1 MISYLVQQGR
11 PTCVYKTLVGLFT
24 ITKSNKDELCS
35 VMYVGSVINCWK
47 LYWVSNELI
56 LFLWLSTSDYPFVSS
71 SSYWFSISDYP
82 LVSSCSSLVFDFRL
96 PLCILQ
102 FLLGFRL
109 PITPWY
115 PPVLL
120 WFSTSDYPFVSSC
133 SSLVFDFRLPLF
145 ILLFFCG
152 FRLPITLFYPPLLW
166 FSTSNYPLV
175 SSCSSLIFDFRLP
188 ICILLFFVDF
198 RLPITPLH
206 PPVFL
211 WFSTSEYP
219 FVSSK
224 FPISLWF
231 FFIISSDAVSSN
243 PAQDEVYNIM

>member
-1 MISYLVQQGR
+1 M
-11 PTCVYKTLVGLFT
+11 
-24 ITKSNKDELCS
+24 
-35 VMYVGSVINCWK
+35 GSVINCWK

-56 LFLWLSTSDYPFVSS
+56 VFLWLSTSDYPFVSS

-96 PLCILQ
+96 PLCILL

-109 PITPWY
+109 PITPWYPPVLLWFSTSDYHFVSSCSSLVFDFRLPLCILLFFFCFRLSITRLY

-152 FRLPITLFYPPLLW
+152 FRLPITLFIHLFFGFRLLITLWYPPVLLW
-166 FSTSNYPLV
+166 FSTSDYPFA
-175 SSCSSLIFDFRLP
+175 SSCFSLIFDFRIPL
-188 ICILLFFVDF
+188 CILKVSYQFMIFLYY
-198 RLPITPLH
+198 
-206 PPVFL
+206 FL
-211 WFSTSEYP
+211 WCC
-219 FVSSK
+219 
-224 FPISLWF
+224 
-231 FFIISSDAVSSN
+231 
-243 PAQDEVYNIM
+243 